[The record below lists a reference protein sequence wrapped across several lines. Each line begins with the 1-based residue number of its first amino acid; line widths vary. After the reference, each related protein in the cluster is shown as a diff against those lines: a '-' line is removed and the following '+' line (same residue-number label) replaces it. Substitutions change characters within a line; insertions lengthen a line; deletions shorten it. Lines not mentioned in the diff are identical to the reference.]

1 VLLRENLIERARH
14 LGDYIVKRLSGLK
27 EHYEIIGDV
36 RGKGLLIGIEIVR
49 DKARKTPGKP
59 LALKTAWRA
68 WERGL
73 VLLTVGKYGNV
84 LRIAPPLNTPRDIV
98 DRALEI
104 LEESVRD
111 VIEGRVSDDVLAYM
125 RGW

>member
-1 VLLRENLIERARH
+1 
-14 LGDYIVKRLSGLK
+14 
-27 EHYEIIGDV
+27 V

-73 VLLTVGKYGNV
+73 VLLTVDKYGNV

-111 VIEGRVSDDVLAYM
+111 VLEGRVSDDVLAYM

>member
-1 VLLRENLIERARH
+1 M
-14 LGDYIVKRLSGLK
+14 
-27 EHYEIIGDV
+27 
-36 RGKGLLIGIEIVR
+36 
-49 DKARKTPGKP
+49 
-59 LALKTAWRA
+59 
-68 WERGL
+68 
-73 VLLTVGKYGNV
+73 LTVGKYGNV

-111 VIEGRVSDDVLAYM
+111 VLEGRVPDDVLAYM